1 MKPFLCTDVTNDK
14 KNERLNGA
22 ELAVATTP
30 QATVDALN
38 NTGEEILDAQK
49 KAQLPWYLRTLR
61 LILLVIGLGVLRGF
75 IEVAFDN
82 KVGFVDLLLSEPW
95 LALLPIACFVGAW
108 LLSRY
113 GNKRAQKMLESDEV
127 NMTSKNMDEL
137 VASIYRDFGVPEGA
151 PEVEILSFSYK
162 MKDGEMKVTS
172 RGTAMTP
179 YINYN
184 HRMFINDNNLV
195 VADRESKYE
204 IPLSMIRA
212 LKLEKTRVSVPM
224 WYKDEEVNSEKYK
237 EYKLNENEGLV
248 SMKYRLKLEF
258 YSNGEEWVM
267 FLPYYE
273 KATVEMLTRMT
284 AVEE

>member
-38 NTGEEILDAQK
+38 NVGEELLDTQK
-49 KAQLPWYLRTLR
+49 KAQMPWYWRTLR
-61 LILLVIGLGVLRGF
+61 WILLL
-75 IEVAFDN
+75 
-82 KVGFVDLLLSEPW
+82 VGFVCLR
-95 LALLPIACFVGAW
+95 LALEGVDIASCVVVAVVAFVAAW
-108 LLSRY
+108 LISRY
-113 GNKRAQKMLESDEV
+113 GNKRAEKMLESEEV
-127 NMTSKNMDEL
+127 NMTSRNMDEL

-172 RGTAMTP
+172 RATAMTP

-212 LKLEKTRVSVPM
+212 LKIEKTRVSVPM
-224 WYKDEEVNSEKYK
+224 WYKDEDIDSEKYK
-237 EYKLNENEGLV
+237 EYKLTENDGLV
-248 SMKYRLKLEF
+248 YMKYRLKLEF
-258 YSNGEEWVM
+258 YANGEEWVM

-284 AVEE
+284 AIEE